1 MTGSIKSLV
10 WATDI
15 DVLERDRLLERRD
28 GYWAVHSPTNPTFW
42 WGNFL
47 LFDEP
52 PGAGDG
58 ERWEALFEAEYSAR
72 SGVTHRTFAW
82 DRTDGEAGDAE
93 REFAER
99 GYELEWT
106 AGLIAAPERI
116 ARHARANT
124 DVTVRALD
132 PRPGAEAD
140 LWDQVIAL
148 HFAQAPPGQT
158 TAAYHLTFLRQRQR
172 TLRQLF
178 EEGRGAWYV
187 AMLGAQVVGSLG
199 IVVTESRARFQAV
212 DTAAEH
218 RRRGIATRLVADAAA
233 HAASHHPID
242 HFVMAA
248 DPAYHAIGIYESVGF
263 ERKELVVGA
272 MRKPADC

>member
-15 DVLERDRLLERRD
+15 DVLERDRALERRD

-58 ERWEALFEAEYSAR
+58 ERWESLFAAEYSAR
-72 SGVTHRTFAW
+72 SEVTHRTFAW

-93 REFAER
+93 REFVGR
-99 GYELEWT
+99 GYELERT
-106 AGLIAAPERI
+106 AGLIAAPDAI
-116 ARHARANT
+116 TPHARANR
-124 DVTVRALD
+124 DVDVRVLD
-132 PRPGAEAD
+132 PGPGRDEEI
-140 LWDQVIAL
+140 WEQVIAL

-158 TAAYHLTFLRQRQR
+158 SEAYHLTFLRQRQR
-172 TLRQLF
+172 TMRQLF
-178 EEGRGAWYV
+178 EDGRGAWYV
-187 AMLGAQVVGSLG
+187 AQLGAEVVGSLG
-199 IVVTESRARFQAV
+199 IVVTDSRARYQAV

-233 HAASHHPID
+233 HAASHHAID
-242 HFVMAA
+242 YFVMAA

-263 ERKELVVGA
+263 ERRELVVGA
-272 MRKPADC
+272 MRKPLD

>member
-58 ERWEALFEAEYSAR
+58 ERWEALFEAEYSGR
-72 SGVTHRTFAW
+72 SEVTHRTFAW
-82 DRTDGEAGDAE
+82 DRTDGASGDAE
-93 REFAER
+93 REFVER

-116 ARHARANT
+116 VTHVRANT
-124 DVTVRALD
+124 DVMVRALD
-132 PRPGAEAD
+132 PRAGAEAD
-140 LWDQVIAL
+140 LWDQVL
-148 HFAQAPPGQT
+148 RRQMSQAPEGT
-158 TAAYHLTFLRQRQR
+158 GGDYHLTFLRRRQAE
-172 TLRQLF
+172 LRRLF
-178 EEGRGAWYV
+178 EEGRGAWY
-187 AMLGAQVVGSLG
+187 AALLAEEVVSSLG
-199 IVVTESRARFQAV
+199 IVVTGVRARYQDV
-212 DTAAEH
+212 HTSESH
-218 RRRGIATRLVADAAA
+218 RGRGIATRLVADAAA
-233 HAASHHPID
+233 VAASRHAID

-248 DPAYHAIGIYESVGF
+248 DPDYHAIGIYESVGF
-263 ERKELVVGA
+263 ERRELVVGA
-272 MRKPADC
+272 MRKPADS

>member
-72 SGVTHRTFAW
+72 GEVTHRTFAW
-82 DRTDGEAGDAE
+82 DRTDGAAGDAE
-93 REFAER
+93 REFVER

-106 AGLIAAPERI
+106 AGLIAPPERI
-116 ARHARANT
+116 VPHARANT
-124 DVTVRALD
+124 DVMVRALD

-140 LWDQVIAL
+140 LWDQVL
-148 HFAQAPPGQT
+148 RRQMSQAPEG
-158 TAAYHLTFLRQRQR
+158 TASDYHLTFLRRRQAA
-172 TLRQLF
+172 LRSLF

-187 AMLGAQVVGSLG
+187 ALLGHEIVSSLG
-199 IVVTESRARFQAV
+199 IVVTRARARYQDV
-212 DTAAEH
+212 HTAESH
-218 RRRGIATRLVADAAA
+218 RGRG
-233 HAASHHPID
+233 SP
-242 HFVMAA
+242 
-248 DPAYHAIGIYESVGF
+248 PAWSPMPP
-263 ERKELVVGA
+263 RMPPLA
-272 MRKPADC
+272 MQSTTS